1 MLEGDGVG
9 IFEKVIFLQILWML
23 IIEVWG
29 WLLNLWRKQ
38 NSKKKAETL
47 ILGKKNKR
55 KRKGNFA
62 CQQILIDL
70 NEKIKSKVSYQGESV
85 GNNDIK

>member
-1 MLEGDGVG
+1 MTKTE
-9 IFEKVIFLQILWML
+9 FKEKSWN
-23 IIEVWG
+23 
-29 WLLNLWRKQ
+29 LN
-38 NSKKKAETL
+38 
-47 ILGKKNKR
+47 IGKKN

-70 NEKIKSKVSYQGESV
+70 NQKIKSKVSYQGESV

>member
-47 ILGKKNKR
+47 ILGKKIKEKEKEILHVSKSWLESKNKV
-55 KRKGNFA
+55 KG
-62 CQQILIDL
+62 
-70 NEKIKSKVSYQGESV
+70 
-85 GNNDIK
+85 

>member
-9 IFEKVIFLQILWML
+9 IFEKVIFLQVLWML
-23 IIEVWG
+23 IIEFKEKSWN
-29 WLLNLWRKQ
+29 LNFREQ
-38 NSKKKAETL
+38 N
-47 ILGKKNKR
+47 

-70 NEKIKSKVSYQGESV
+70 NWKIKSKVSYQGESV

>member
-1 MLEGDGVG
+1 MTKTEL
-9 IFEKVIFLQILWML
+9 
-23 IIEVWG
+23 
-29 WLLNLWRKQ
+29 
-38 NSKKKAETL
+38 KKKAETL
-47 ILGKKNKR
+47 ILGK

>member
-47 ILGKKNKR
+47 ILGKKIKEKER
-55 KRKGNFA
+55 KFCMSAN
-62 CQQILIDL
+62 L
-70 NEKIKSKVSYQGESV
+70 NWLSNVSYQGESV
-85 GNNDIK
+85 GNNDMK

>member
-1 MLEGDGVG
+1 MDANHWSLRLIVE
-9 IFEKVIFLQILWML
+9 FMTKTEFKEKSW
-23 IIEVWG
+23 
-29 WLLNLWRKQ
+29 NLYLREK
-38 NSKKKAETL
+38 S
-47 ILGKKNKR
+47 

>member
-1 MLEGDGVG
+1 MLMLEGDGVG

-47 ILGKKNKR
+47 ILGKKIKE
-55 KRKGNFA
+55 KEKE
-62 CQQILIDL
+62 ILHVS
-70 NEKIKSKVSYQGESV
+70 KS
-85 GNNDIK
+85 

>member
-9 IFEKVIFLQILWML
+9 IFEKVIFLQVLWML

-29 WLLNLWRKQ
+29 LIVEFMTKTEFKEKSWNLNFR
-38 NSKKKAETL
+38 E
-47 ILGKKNKR
+47 KNKR

-70 NEKIKSKVSYQGESV
+70 N
-85 GNNDIK
+85 

>member
-1 MLEGDGVG
+1 MTKTE
-9 IFEKVIFLQILWML
+9 FKEKSWN
-23 IIEVWG
+23 
-29 WLLNLWRKQ
+29 LNFYR
-38 NSKKKAETL
+38 E
-47 ILGKKNKR
+47 KN

-70 NEKIKSKVSYQGESV
+70 NQKIKSKVSYQGESV